1 MNKAPSSSISNKPKN
16 TTQNNTVTT
25 TAKSSTV
32 AKAPINTTVQKNVSS
47 IQPKPINN
55 TNKTSNIKPTSTASS
70 KVSTTNTTKSV
81 SSKPEVKSNT
91 NNKTS
96 ATAAQK
102 KTDQKPPAP
111 QVQEAKQEP
120 IVKKMNVEHIKLQ
133 QLFNKIEEYRDKNR
147 SLLIIDKLEANDSFT
162 FFKYKGY
169 VADISEYLIKEQT
182 NTQNR
187 EKSVESARKQVV
199 FSLKAGGTLVFFV
212 DSMLVD
218 LQNFFKESQ
227 FFSPSQLFVPE
238 EVQKDTYY
246 VQKLLKDEENVDGFG
261 NKGGYYPKKE
271 FAAVILSKTN
281 DMEPDEL
288 IKKLNMPE
296 QLFDC
301 LIIS

>member
-1 MNKAPSSSISNKPKN
+1 MNKAPSNSIVSQPKN
-16 TTQNNTVTT
+16 TTQNKTVTT

-32 AKAPINTTVQKNVSS
+32 TKAPVNATAQKSVSS
-47 IQPKPINN
+47 TQAKPVNN
-55 TNKTSNIKPTSTASS
+55 TSKVSNIKPTSTTTS
-70 KVSTTNTTKSV
+70 KVSTTNTAKSI
-81 SSKPEVKSNT
+81 SSKPDAKSAT

-96 ATAAQK
+96 TTAVQK
-102 KTDQKPPAP
+102 KPDSKPPVQ
-111 QVQEAKQEP
+111 QVQEVKQEP

-169 VADISEYLIKEQT
+169 IADVSEYLIKEQT

-199 FSLKAGGTLVFFV
+199 YSLKAGGTMVFFV

-218 LQNFFKESQ
+218 LQNFFKEAQ
-227 FFSPSQLFVPE
+227 FFSPSQLFVPA

-246 VQKLLKDEENVDGFG
+246 VQKLLKEEENVDGFG

-271 FAAVILSKTN
+271 FASVILSKTK

-288 IKKLNMPE
+288 IKKLNMPTE
-296 QLFDC
+296 LFDC

>member
-1 MNKAPSSSISNKPKN
+1 MNKAPTNSTAKQPNN
-16 TTQNNTVTT
+16 TTQNKTVVN

-32 AKAPINTTVQKNVSS
+32 TKAPVNTTASKSVSS
-47 IQPKPINN
+47 TQPKPVNN
-55 TNKTSNIKPTSTASS
+55 TAKTSNIKPTSTNST
-70 KVSTTNTTKSV
+70 KVSSTSTAKSS
-81 SSKPEVKSNT
+81 SSKPDAKLT
-91 NNKTS
+91 TNKTS
-96 ATAAQK
+96 TTTQQK
-102 KTDQKPPAP
+102 KPDQKPDAQ
-111 QVQEAKQEP
+111 QVKEVKQEP

-147 SLLIIDKLEANDSFT
+147 SLLIIDKLQANDSFT

-169 VADISEYLIKEQT
+169 IADVSEYLIKEQT

-187 EKSVESARKQVV
+187 EKSVETARKQVV
-199 FSLKAGGTLVFFV
+199 YSLKAGGTLVFFV

-218 LQNFFKESQ
+218 LPNFFKEAQ

-246 VQKLLKDEENVDGFG
+246 VQKLLKEEENVDGFG

-271 FAAVILSKTN
+271 FAATILSKTS

-288 IKKLNMPE
+288 IKKLNMPAD
-296 QLFDC
+296 LFDC
-301 LIIS
+301 IIIS